1 MEPKIIMSEPQYG
14 GRTHL
19 DGVSDHLRELI
30 SRREGSRH
38 VIQARGSK
46 NLTHRRRHVGG
57 TTNDG

>member
-1 MEPKIIMSEPQYG
+1 MSEPQYG